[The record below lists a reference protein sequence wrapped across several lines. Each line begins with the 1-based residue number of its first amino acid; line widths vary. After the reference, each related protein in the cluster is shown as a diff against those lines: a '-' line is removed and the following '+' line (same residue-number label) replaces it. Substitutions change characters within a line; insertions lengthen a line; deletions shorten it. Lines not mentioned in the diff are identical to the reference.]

1 MDSISEARLASICP
15 ELAIR
20 VRKMA
25 EMLAEEK
32 IVIMVTQGLRTWDE
46 QDRLYQQGRTAP
58 GKIVTNAPAGS
69 SYHNY
74 GLAVDVCPDD
84 PTLAGFQLDWNL
96 NHPAWKR
103 IVSIGESLGLVS
115 GSEWRTF
122 PDWPHFQLTGPFPTS
137 PNHDV
142 KELFRSHGMQSV
154 WNIVMGTPAPA
165 V

>member
-1 MDSISEARLASICP
+1 MDSISEARLASVCP
-15 ELAIR
+15 GLAIR
-20 VRKMA
+20 IRKMA
-25 EMLAEEK
+25 EMLAQEN
-32 IVIMVTQGLRTWDE
+32 IVFMVTQGLRTWDE
-46 QDRLYQQGRTAP
+46 QDKLYQQGRTTP

-74 GLAVDVCPDD
+74 GLSVDVCPDD
-84 PTLAGFQLDWNL
+84 PTLAGFQMDWNV

-103 IVSIGESLGLVS
+103 LVAVGESLGLVS

-142 KELFRSHGMQSV
+142 KELYRSQGMQAV

-165 V
+165 I